1 LRLLLDTCTFLWL
14 IAEPASLSPTAREA
28 IAEPRNACYLS
39 AVSLWEILVKH
50 ALGRLEIAVEG
61 EDGGVAGFLLAQ
73 REAHRIDPLPL
84 DEAAVARL
92 DSLPDRHRDPF
103 DRMLACQALAHGLRI
118 VTPDPVIA
126 RYPVETLW

>member
-1 LRLLLDTCTFLWL
+1 MRLLLDTCTFLWL
-14 IAEPASLSPTAREA
+14 IAEPASLSPPAREA

-50 ALGRLEIAVEG
+50 ALGRLEIAAEG
-61 EDGGVAGFLLAQ
+61 GDGVAGFLLAQ

-84 DEAAVARL
+84 EEAAVARL
-92 DSLPDRHRDPF
+92 GSLPDHHRDPF

-118 VTPDPVIA
+118 VTPDPVLA
-126 RYPVETLW
+126 RYPVPTLW